1 MFAASEE
8 QEILSGVLN
17 CVEDIMRRYKFIK
30 ELQVTGCI
38 LTQLLASLAI
48 CENYVACA
56 NSVSLISEA
65 LIK

>member
-8 QEILSGVLN
+8 QEILSGVLH

-38 LTQLLASLAI
+38 LTQLLASLSI